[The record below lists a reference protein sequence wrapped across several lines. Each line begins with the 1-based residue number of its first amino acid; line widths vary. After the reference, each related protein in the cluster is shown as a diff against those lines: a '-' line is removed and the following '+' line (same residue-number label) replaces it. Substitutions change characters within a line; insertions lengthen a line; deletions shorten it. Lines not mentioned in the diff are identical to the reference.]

1 MNEKQ
6 RKRVLDS
13 WKGKKNNAQGHF
25 FESYIKTACA
35 IYKQKGT
42 ARVEKIPE
50 PFMVLE
56 KKEKGIFKG
65 RFIAHAQPDFMG
77 TLSGGRS
84 ICFEAKYTSTDK
96 LGQAVL
102 TGEQWDSLEQHW
114 KAGAKAGVCAGIGN
128 VYAFVPWPIWRSMQ
142 EIYGRK
148 YMTAEDLEPY
158 RVRFNG
164 ACMFLDPLHPEM
176 SEAQAARDTL
186 GAARKRLWNNLQ
198 AVERDAEEAAEIDR
212 LETALQTVLGVPLAA
227 RLVEIVKQQPKE
239 KQAAFLETTLK
250 AALGGADYS
259 ACQTIDDMA
268 NVYAAYFVETAARC
282 ASSAEGAV
290 QGG

>member
-1 MNEKQ
+1 MNEQQ
-6 RKRVLDS
+6 RKKVLDS
-13 WKGKKNNAQGHF
+13 WKGKRNNAQGHF
-25 FESYIKTACA
+25 FEGFIKTACA
-35 IYKQKGT
+35 VYKQKGI
-42 ARVEKIPE
+42 ACVEKMPE

-56 KKEKGIFKG
+56 KRDKGIFKG

-96 LGQAVL
+96 LGQNVL

-128 VYAFVPWPIWRSMQ
+128 VYAFIPWPVWRSMQ

-164 ACMFLDPLHPEM
+164 ACMFLDPLHPDAAADKE
-176 SEAQAARDTL
+176 ARDTL
-186 GAARKRLWNNLQ
+186 GAAKKKLWDKLQ
-198 AVERDAEEAAEIDR
+198 GVERDAEEAAEIER
-212 LETALQTVLGVPLAA
+212 LELQLQRVAGAELAA
-227 RLVEIVKQQPKE
+227 RLIGIIHQQRKE
-239 KQAAFLETTLK
+239 KWEGFLGTT
-250 AALGGADYS
+250 AEAIMNGADYS

-268 NVYAAYFVETAARC
+268 EVFARNFVERTW
-282 ASSAEGAV
+282 
-290 QGG
+290 GG

>member
-1 MNEKQ
+1 MNEQQ
-6 RKRVLDS
+6 RKKVLDS
-13 WKGKKNNAQGHF
+13 WKGKRNNAQGHF
-25 FESYIKTACA
+25 FESYIKAACA

-56 KKEKGIFKG
+56 KKAKGIFKG

-84 ICFEAKYTSTDK
+84 ICFEAKYTETDK
-96 LGQAVL
+96 LAQDVL
-102 TGEQWDSLEQHW
+102 TEEQRDALEDHW
-114 KAGAKAGVCAGIGN
+114 KSGAKAGVCAGIGN
-128 VYAFVPWPIWRSMQ
+128 VFAFVPWAVWRSMK

-164 ACMFLDPLHPEM
+164 ACMFLDPLHPDAAADKE
-176 SEAQAARDTL
+176 ARDTL
-186 GAARKRLWNNLQ
+186 GAAKKKLWDKLQ
-198 AVERDAEEAAEIDR
+198 GVEREIEEAAEIER
-212 LETALQTVLGVPLAA
+212 LETMMHTIMDTKTAA
-227 RLVEIVKQQPKE
+227 RLIWIVEKQPKE
-239 KQAAFLETTLK
+239 KQAAFLETTIK

-259 ACQTIDDMA
+259 ACKTIDDMA
-268 NVYAAYFVETAARC
+268 EVYAKYFVE
-282 ASSAEGAV
+282 SVGGA
-290 QGG
+290 